1 MGFLMKRMLVV
12 SIYLFL
18 SQYVLAKDGN
28 TTPLSPESLLD
39 SNNVKITLG
48 NSVQIFHLDSA
59 DAMGMKNVPDQHTC
73 IVRQP
78 DSSYQIYITGVIGEG
93 SVALLSTKD
102 FINYSPVVGN
112 SKRALPVFGS
122 SCPGTPEPDSCAHRY
137 DSDYAGANLVWT
149 ASNGKDLLMF
159 YVAGNKSIENWEV
172 LAMARST
179 DNGHSWIRNGP
190 VISSADPIPTS
201 NLKTTS
207 ILGVVEPGAIIANG
221 FIYAYYAY
229 FPNPNAAD
237 SGKPTIQV
245 ARAPLSGDGAPG
257 TWIKYYNGSFGSEP
271 GLGGRG
277 SQVVPDIPGNTRPA
291 QPWPVYSKY
300 LNAYVLLF
308 IANDGWFF
316 STSNDL
322 VTWSQ
327 PKLFYNIKTFQ
338 DCQANDDN
346 FVFVTPGNP
355 GQVIG
360 QTGIVIYSH
369 TPHYGFGTCPTV
381 QFHELWIRPFTF
393 STVVTN
399 VHQSDNTVP
408 QDYNLE
414 QNFPN
419 PFNPSTTIRY
429 SLPIQSKV
437 ILTVFNILGQ
447 KVRTLVQEEQEAG
460 RHEVKFDGLELA
472 GGIYFYR
479 IKAGTFVETKKL
491 ILLK

>member
-1 MGFLMKRMLVV
+1 MGFLMNRMFVV
-12 SIYLFL
+12 SISIFL
-18 SQYVLAKDGN
+18 SQYVLAKDG
-28 TTPLSPESLLD
+28 TTASLTTKSLLD
-39 SNNVKITLG
+39 SNNVNITLG
-48 NSVQIFHLDSA
+48 YSVQIFHLDSA

-73 IVRQP
+73 VVRLP
-78 DSSYQIYITGVIGEG
+78 DSSYQVYITGVIGEG
-93 SVALLSTKD
+93 SVALLTTKD
-102 FINYSPVVGN
+102 FMNFAPVVGN

-122 SCPGTPEPDSCAHRY
+122 SCPGNPEPDSCARRY

-149 ASNGKDLLMF
+149 ASNGKDLLML

-172 LAMARST
+172 LAMARSI
-179 DNGHSWIRNGP
+179 DDGHSWIRIGP
-190 VISSADPIPTS
+190 VISSADPMPTS
-201 NLKTTS
+201 NIKTTS
-207 ILGVVEPGAIIANG
+207 ILGVVEPGAIIAKG

-257 TWIKYYNGSFGSEP
+257 TWTKYYNGSFDSEP

-277 SQVVPDIPGNTRPA
+277 SQVVPDIPGNSRSA
-291 QPWPVYSKY
+291 QPWPAFSTY
-300 LNAYVLLF
+300 LNAYILLF
-308 IANDGWFF
+308 IAQDGWFY

-327 PKLFYNIKTFQ
+327 PVLFYHIKTFQ
-338 DCQANDDN
+338 DCQPNDDN

-360 QTGIVIYSH
+360 QTGIVLYSH
-369 TPHYGFGTCPTV
+369 TPRFGFGTCPTV

-399 VHQSDNTVP
+399 VHQIDNTVP
-408 QDYNLE
+408 QNYKLE

-429 SLPIQSKV
+429 NLPIQSKV
-437 ILTVFNILGQ
+437 ILIVFNILGQ
-447 KVRTLVQEEQEAG
+447 KVRSLVQEVQEAG
-460 RHEVKFDGLELA
+460 YHEVKLDGLNLS
-472 GGIYFYR
+472 GGVYFYR
-479 IKAGTFVETKKL
+479 IMAGTYVETKKL

>member
-1 MGFLMKRMLVV
+1 MKRILVV
-12 SIYLFL
+12 SISLFL
-18 SQYVLAKDGN
+18 SQYVLTKDRN

-48 NSVQIFHLDSA
+48 DSVQIFHLDSA

-73 IVRQP
+73 IVRQS
-78 DSSYQIYITGVIGEG
+78 DSSYQVYITGVIGEG
-93 SVALLSTKD
+93 SVALLTTKD
-102 FINYSPVVGN
+102 FMNFTPVVGN
-112 SKRALPVFGS
+112 SKHALPVFGS
-122 SCPGTPEPDSCAHRY
+122 SCPGNPEPDSCARRY

-149 ASNGKDLLMF
+149 ASDGKDLLML
-159 YVAGNKSIENWEV
+159 YVAGNKGIENWEV

-179 DNGHSWIRNGP
+179 DNGHSWIRNGQ
-190 VISSADPIPTS
+190 VLSSADPMPTS

-207 ILGVVEPGAIIANG
+207 ILGIVEPGAIIANG

-257 TWIKYYNGSFGSEP
+257 TWTKYFNGSFDSEP

-360 QTGIVIYSH
+360 QTGIVLYSH
-369 TPHYGFGTCPTV
+369 TPRYGFGTCPTV

-393 STVVTN
+393 SSVVTN
-399 VHQSDNTVP
+399 VHQT
-408 QDYNLE
+408 DYTIPMNYDLE

-460 RHEVKFDGLELA
+460 RHEVKFNGLELA

-479 IKAGTFVETKKL
+479 IKAGSFVETKKL
-491 ILLK
+491 LLLK